1 MSSVLA
7 KVRGLLFEAGALRP
21 FQRDVA
27 VDRLRVESTHIGLQ
41 EGYGGQPIERFPP
54 WTFFHQHVLGEAE
67 PARAAFA
74 LWYEEQFRKYRNV
87 SKDKGGMHRGSLYH
101 EVLAEHAS
109 AGAEVAARQPEFRD
123 ELVAIAIERR
133 VAQRI
138 AFLEGIRSRGYRPVA
153 SDPIFALEH
162 ADGTVHLLGGHHRAA
177 ALSALGESMLP
188 RVTLLTPRMR
198 DVFARLRILR

>member
-1 MSSVLA
+1 MSSVLG
-7 KVRGLLFEAGALRP
+7 KVRTLLFEVGALHP

-27 VDRLRVESTHIGLQ
+27 VDQLRVESTHIGLQ

-54 WTFFHQHVLGEAE
+54 WAYFQQHVRGESE
-67 PARAAFA
+67 PARVAFA
-74 LWYEEQFRKYRNV
+74 LWYAEQFRKYRNV
-87 SKDKGGMHRGSLYH
+87 SKDKGGMHRGSLYR
-101 EVLAEHAS
+101 EVLAEHAR
-109 AGAEVAARQPEFRD
+109 AGVEVAARQPVFRD
-123 ELVAIAIERR
+123 DLVATAIERR

-138 AFLEGIRSRGYRPVA
+138 AFLDGIRSRGYRPVA

-162 ADGTVHLLGGHHRAA
+162 ADGSVHLLGGHHRAA

-198 DVFARLRILR
+198 DVFARLRIMR